1 MAYKGIPI
9 LYCGLLLLLGL
20 TPCPSNAQT
29 TTTPPPAEQQGAAD
43 QPAMAQLDRPAD
55 TSAAAA
61 NDPAPSYKRQV
72 GEAEA
77 HARKAELA
85 GNEGNIPE
93 MLRHTKLSL
102 EQAQAAQRAG
112 TNPTL
117 DDGIMD
123 LKETLRVGERDKI
136 APSALQGARIKL
148 SKVQTVSTTGI
159 STQSR
164 SGEGN

>member
-1 MAYKGIPI
+1 MAYKRIPI
-9 LYCGLLLLLGL
+9 FYGGLLLLLGL
-20 TPCPSNAQT
+20 TPCPSNAQPVG
-29 TTTPPPAEQQGAAD
+29 TPPPPERQGAAD
-43 QPAMAQLDRPAD
+43 QPAMAQLDRPTD
-55 TSAAAA
+55 TSAA
-61 NDPAPSYKRQV
+61 NDPAASYKRQV
-72 GEAEA
+72 GEAAA

-102 EQAQAAQRAG
+102 EQAQGAQRAG

-117 DDGIMD
+117 DDGVMD

-148 SKVQTVSTTGI
+148 SKGQTVSTTGI
-159 STQSR
+159 STQPR